1 MKQLPPTREIIY
13 TNKSIQPIGNYM
25 KIIKVKVNRLYKY
38 ISTELRFLNDLSII
52 TGVNGSG
59 KTQILRLIDAI
70 LALDIDYIEKVEFA
84 NFSLEF
90 NHDDDNFVI
99 EIIKKVDRIYFNI
112 NNETIKINKPD
123 ELSAIFNKEISIKE
137 IFIKEYQSHINE
149 NQSSAFKIFS
159 KIKRPLFLG
168 LTRLVNNEEKII
180 TIGDKNQFKKELWRK
195 GRVIENTIPNSDPM
209 QRSIYQSK
217 LMILD
222 EYEQIKR
229 YEDAQGNAL
238 RNNIITSSFD
248 YLEDVFP
255 SYDELITKLNN
266 VYYRK
271 GSIIEELEK
280 LKINDYQMHNK
291 INKFFEKMDRIK
303 TSYEEKPTRS
313 KSTFDDLAFELL
325 LNLSQIERVSKIISI
340 IDEHKKVMDVK
351 REKFDLFT
359 RTVNKFFELTNK
371 KIVINNLGQTY
382 VVVNEKHRVDLENLS
397 SGEMQLIS
405 IVANMVFCKNNNKGL
420 IVIIDEP
427 EISLHIKWQE
437 MFITTLES
445 IKKDAQLILATHSPD
460 IIGDN
465 SDFCLAIRSNENKNR
480 KVIIS
485 E

>member
-1 MKQLPPTREIIY
+1 
-13 TNKSIQPIGNYM
+13 M
-25 KIIKVKVNRLYKY
+25 KIINVKVNKLYKY
-38 ISTELRFLNDLSII
+38 ISTELNFLNDLSII

-59 KTQILRLIDAI
+59 KTQILRLIDAV
-70 LALDIDYIEKVEFA
+70 LALDIDYIEKVDFSR
-84 NFSLEF
+84 FSLTFE
-90 NHDDDNFVI
+90 HDGEDFALDILKKIDKIWFRINSDTI
-99 EIIKKVDRIYFNI
+99 TIIRSSDL
-112 NNETIKINKPD
+112 T
-123 ELSAIFNKEISIKE
+123 AIFNREISIRE
-137 IFIKEYQSHINE
+137 TFINEYQKNITE
-149 NQSSAFKIFS
+149 NTNSDFKVFS

-168 LTRLVNNEEKII
+168 LTRLVKSAEETNIL
-180 TIGDKNQFKKELWRK
+180 KNKSDLKKEYWRK
-195 GRVIENTIPNSDPM
+195 GRLVEGATSNNEPM
-209 QRSIYQSK
+209 QKSVLHSK
-217 LMILD
+217 LLILE

-229 YEDAQGNAL
+229 YEDAQSNVL

-255 SYDELITKLNN
+255 SYNELIEKLNS

-291 INKFFEKMDRIK
+291 INRFFEKMDRIK
-303 TSYEEKPTRS
+303 SSYEEKPDS
-313 KSTFDDLAFELL
+313 KKSTFDDLAFELL

-351 REKFDLFT
+351 REKFDSFT

-382 VVVNEKHRVDLENLS
+382 VVVNEKHKVNLENLS

-405 IVANMVFCKNNNKGL
+405 IIANMVFCKNNNKGL

-437 MFITTLES
+437 MFIATLES

-465 SDFCLAIRSNENKNR
+465 TDFCLPIRNNNQKDVKVKTNE
-480 KVIIS
+480 
-485 E
+485 